1 MKRKF
6 PQTKFEVLPELGHA
20 GLVLLKSELFVEMME
35 KIMNVKN
42 AEIQQNT
49 I

>member
-20 GLVLLKSELFVEMME
+20 GLVLLKPELFVEMME
-35 KIMNVKN
+35 KIMNVNIKN
-42 AEIQQNT
+42 AEIQ
-49 I
+49 

>member
-20 GLVLLKSELFVEMME
+20 GLVLLKPKLFVEM
-35 KIMNVKN
+35 IGRLS
-42 AEIQQNT
+42 
-49 I
+49 